1 MNTKLR
7 LIIGITS
14 TVLLID
20 LLIIGVKI
28 ADGNYNIEA
37 EGAVGII
44 GFAIIACCGII
55 GLYREIKKRKKK
67 G

>member
-7 LIIGITS
+7 LIIGTACA
-14 TVLLID
+14 VLLID
-20 LLIIGVKI
+20 LIIIGVKI
-28 ADGNYNIEA
+28 ADGNYNITA

-44 GFAIIACCGII
+44 GFAVILCCGIV
-55 GLYREIKKRKKK
+55 GLYREIKKHKRK